1 MSTQE
6 PYRLQVAKGQIEGAS
21 VVHQFG
27 VNPDLDSGQEET
39 IMWTDST
46 RYFQPYPTSAQ
57 TMYVNSTSANDDGDS
72 GVSSGIRTM
81 RLEGLNENYELV
93 SEDITMQGRTQVATA
108 NTYIRVFRITALT
121 VGSNGHQFGDIYVAT
136 SGLDGATFRP
146 TGDYYLRVDNSV
158 SAPENISA
166 AAIYTVPAGHTLYL
180 DLLQFKS
187 TIRGALTTLAHMN
200 FVTRPAVTDAP
211 FTSLIKYAFREPIL
225 DFPFPRPLAIAEKT
239 DIECRGVVDAAGSNF
254 DVTASFTGIL
264 VKN

>member
-72 GVSSGIRTM
+72 GNQTGIRTM

-93 SEDITMQGRTQVATA
+93 SEDITMQGRTQVATT

-136 SGLDGATFRP
+136 QGLDGTNRP
-146 TGDYYLRVDNSV
+146 TGDYYLRVDNSL
-158 SAPENISA
+158 SMPENISA

-187 TIRGALTTLAHMN
+187 TIRGGLTTLAHMN
-200 FVTRPAVTDAP
+200 FLTRPAVTDAP

-239 DIECRGVVDAAGSNF
+239 DIECRGAIDAAGSNF